1 MAANLGVG
9 EGPGEGFLGGLVGG
23 WWGWVGW
30 RVPGG
35 QGPGVGGLELVFEP
49 V

>member
-23 WWGWVGW
+23 WWGWGGVEGSWRSGARGW
-30 RVPGG
+30 GF
-35 QGPGVGGLELVFEP
+35 GVGF
-49 V
+49 